1 MDPSKRHKPPEEAKE
16 STPAEFYSHKRD
28 ISAVTS
34 RVESLRRFN
43 NWVKSVLIGEYV
55 GQGFTVL
62 DIGCGKGGDLL
73 KYKNARIAFYV
84 GTDIDENSVLN
95 ARQRFQQSRPGFEAV
110 FVVGDITDPE
120 VSISQALR
128 PDFDIEYDC
137 VSSQFMANYLL
148 GSEANLRRYF
158 TNVTEKLKPGGFF
171 LGTIPDAN
179 VIVKKLRTVGQDLTF
194 GNSYYSIRFLN
205 DKFPV
210 EQGPYG
216 LEYGF
221 YLEDSVGDR
230 KKRDF
235 GFETEYVT
243 EYLVLMDVFE
253 KVANDYGLELV
264 IARNFHSFY
273 EEFSQSYAKLFARMT
288 HGCTFDQEQWD
299 IAYLYLAFV
308 FRKQGVF
315 KPPPR
320 HSHAE
325 GTNVQIRYLRSS
337 ELQ

>member
-1 MDPSKRHKPPEEAKE
+1 MDPYKRLKTGEEAKE
-16 STPAEFYSHKRD
+16 STHSQFYSHKRD
-28 ISAVTS
+28 IHVKTS
-34 RVESLRRFN
+34 RIESLRRFN

-73 KYKNARIAFYV
+73 KYKNAKIAFYV
-84 GTDIDENSVLN
+84 GTDIDENSIVN
-95 ARQRFQQSRPGFEAV
+95 GRSRFQQSRPGFEAV

-120 VSISQALR
+120 MTVSQALM
-128 PDFDIEYDC
+128 PDFDIEYDI
-137 VSSQFMANYLL
+137 VSAQFMVNYLI
-148 GSEANLRRYF
+148 GSEAKIRRF
-158 TNVTEKLKPGGFF
+158 FMNVTEKLKPGGYFI
-171 LGTIPDAN
+171 GTIPDAN
-179 VIVKKLRTVGQDLTF
+179 VVVKKLRTIATDYTF
-194 GNSYYSIRFLN
+194 GNEYYSIRFPT

-210 EQGPYG
+210 ENGPFG

-243 EYLVLMDVFE
+243 EYLVIMDVFE
-253 KVANDYGLELV
+253 KLAADYGLELV
-264 IARNFHSFY
+264 LCKNFHSFY
-273 EEFSQSYAKLFARMT
+273 EKFSDKYAKLYARMT
-288 HGCTFDQEQWD
+288 HGCEFDQEQWD

-308 FRKQGVF
+308 FRKKGTF
-315 KPPPR
+315 KAPPR

-325 GTNVQIRYLRSS
+325 GTNVQIRYLRNA

>member
-1 MDPSKRHKPPEEAKE
+1 MDPTKRFKAEDAKA
-16 STPAEFYSHKRD
+16 STPTQFYSHKRD
-28 ISAVTS
+28 IHVKTS
-34 RVESLRRFN
+34 RIESLRRFN

-73 KYKNARIAFYV
+73 KYKNAKIAFYV
-84 GTDIDENSVLN
+84 GTDIDENSVIN
-95 ARQRFQQSRPGFEAV
+95 GRTRFQQSRPGFEAV

-120 VSISQALR
+120 ITISQALL
-128 PDFDIEYDC
+128 PDYDIEYDL
-137 VSSQFMANYLL
+137 VSAQFMVNYLL
-148 GSEANLRRYF
+148 DSEAKLRRFF
-158 TNVTEKLKPGGFF
+158 TNVTEKLKPGGYFV
-171 LGTIPDAN
+171 GTIPDAN
-179 VIVKKLRTVGQDLTF
+179 VIVKKLRTASQDLTF
-194 GNSYYSIRFLN
+194 GNSYYSIRFTR
-205 DKFPV
+205 DTFPV
-210 EQGPYG
+210 DAGPYG

-221 YLEDSVGDR
+221 YLEDSVGDK

-243 EYLVLMDVFE
+243 EYLVIKEYFE
-253 KVANDYGLELV
+253 RVASEFGLEL
-264 IARNFHSFY
+264 ILCRNFHSFY
-273 EEFSQSYAKLFARMT
+273 EEFSHSYAKLFARMT
-288 HGCTFDQEQWD
+288 NGCTFDEEQWD

-308 FRKQGVF
+308 FKKKGTF
-315 KPPPR
+315 KPPPK